1 MLYYLSI
8 IYYPK
13 IRDDINSIGNEI
25 KMKFII
31 CMNLEHESPI
41 KVKDQDSE
49 YNIAIIIILENFRL

>member
-31 CMNLEHESPI
+31 CINLEHESPA